1 MPSDNTT
8 QMSNAQTSNAQTQKI
23 GWYSEKQRNAVWE
36 SQNRSYNDHK
46 QRHCAHVYLQP
57 NGKEVI
63 VTSVTSSY
71 DNKPTWDD
79 VQLIG
84 PVTKWVR
91 YINNMHITYESE

>member
-1 MPSDNTT
+1 MPSNKTS
-8 QMSNAQTSNAQTQKI
+8 QMSTEPTQKI

-36 SQNRSYNDHK
+36 CNNRSFNENK
-46 QRHCAHVYLQP
+46 TRTCAHVYLQP

-71 DNKPTWDD
+71 DSKPQWDD

-84 PVTKWVR
+84 PLTKWVR
-91 YINNMHITYESE
+91 NIYSMHTTF

>member
-1 MPSDNTT
+1 MQSNTE
-8 QMSNAQTSNAQTQKI
+8 SNMNIVPQGMKI

-36 SQNRSYNDHK
+36 CNNRSFNENK
-46 QRHCAHVYLQP
+46 TRTCAHVYLQP

-71 DNKPTWDD
+71 DNKPLWDD

-91 YINNMHITYESE
+91 NIHNMHTTF

>member
-1 MPSDNTT
+1 MQSNNTSP
-8 QMSNAQTSNAQTQKI
+8 MSNAPTQKI
-23 GWYSEKQRNAVWE
+23 GWYSEKQRNSVWE
-36 SQNRSYNDHK
+36 CQRNAGVDYNS
-46 QRHCAHVYLQP
+46 RHSAHVYLQP

-71 DNKPTWDD
+71 DSKPLWDD

-91 YINNMHITYESE
+91 NIHNMHITFD

>member
-1 MPSDNTT
+1 MSSNNTSP
-8 QMSNAQTSNAQTQKI
+8 MSTAPTQKI

-36 SQNRSYNDHK
+36 CEKNSYNDNK
-46 QRHCAHVYLQP
+46 QRYCAYVYLQP

-63 VTSVTSSY
+63 VTSITTSY
-71 DNKPTWDD
+71 DSKPLWDD

-91 YINNMHITYESE
+91 NIHNKHTTYESE